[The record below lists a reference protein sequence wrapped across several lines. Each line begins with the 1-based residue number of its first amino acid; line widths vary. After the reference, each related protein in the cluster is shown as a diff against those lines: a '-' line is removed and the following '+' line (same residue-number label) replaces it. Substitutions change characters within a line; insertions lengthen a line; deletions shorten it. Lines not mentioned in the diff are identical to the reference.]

1 MTMIDDD
8 RFALDLMRA
17 TLKFIDIDIYI
28 DAVRVPD
35 GRPALR
41 EFDRHRPDTVI
52 VDLVMPQFQAASQA
66 CIARSPAARTSPD
79 RNDAATALRIVCA
92 SCATL
97 RPDSA

>member
-1 MTMIDDD
+1 MIDDD

-35 GRPALR
+35 GRSALR
-41 EFDRHRPDTVI
+41 ELDRHRPDTVI
-52 VDLVMPQFQAASQA
+52 VDLVMPQFQAAPQA

-79 RNDAATALRIVCA
+79 RNDAATALRMVCA